1 MRRHQSPSVPP
12 VERQRHRQIC
22 FGKSSGA
29 RHAAAL
35 LKTFAAQYRSS
46 LGGTERNG
54 RLFPALR
61 AVCPRFGFRERVPV
75 RSHAGTGRPFAFA
88 VLAAFGFVL
97 ELLVVEEQLFSG
109 CKHEI
114 RSAVDAL
121 QNLVL
126 EFHCKRRSH
135 SPNLLS
141 TGDPNGKDPVH
152 DVGRRLR
159 SPRFRTLGFGPPAV
173 ATAWNYNLRYP
184 PEIMWGF

>member
-1 MRRHQSPSVPP
+1 M
-12 VERQRHRQIC
+12 
-22 FGKSSGA
+22 
-29 RHAAAL
+29 
-35 LKTFAAQYRSS
+35 
-46 LGGTERNG
+46 
-54 RLFPALR
+54 
-61 AVCPRFGFRERVPV
+61 
-75 RSHAGTGRPFAFA
+75 SHAGTGRPFAFA

-97 ELLVVEEQLFSG
+97 ELLVMEEQLFPG
-109 CKHEI
+109 CKYEI

-135 SPNLLS
+135 SPNLLN

-184 PEIMWGF
+184 PKVMWDVELGMGHFHFEAAHS